1 MMLNA
6 PNRRMDMGSKSGQ
19 LIATLDLSYEL
30 MLELQNN
37 TVIPDIPYWNLFA
50 ILFLSIDIPAKG

>member
-6 PNRRMDMGSKSGQ
+6 PNRRMDMGSKSGR

-37 TVIPDIPYWNLFA
+37 TVIPDIPY
-50 ILFLSIDIPAKG
+50 